1 MTSLKRIPDT
11 RLSSVHLSTGHNEYA
26 DWWIRWRIHLDIAH
40 LHRFCACGAI
50 TMENLT
56 AFDLQAN
63 NGGRRYLLAQLFRR
77 RAAGEI

>member
-1 MTSLKRIPDT
+1 MLSRVPAITSTRI
-11 RLSSVHLSTGHNEYA
+11 GGFAGEYIPTSRVA
-26 DWWIRWRIHLDIAH
+26 SRISIVSACKC
-40 LHRFCACGAI
+40 RACGAI

-56 AFDLQAN
+56 AFDLEGN